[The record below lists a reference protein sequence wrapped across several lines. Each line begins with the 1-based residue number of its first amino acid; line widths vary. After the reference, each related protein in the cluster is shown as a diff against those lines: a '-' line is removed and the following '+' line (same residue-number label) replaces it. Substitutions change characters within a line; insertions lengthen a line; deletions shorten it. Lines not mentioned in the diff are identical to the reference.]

1 MCGRKIVGRIFPI
14 RRRIKRAIIN
24 GRLVYIIE
32 LPEEFNHI
40 WRELYENN
48 REVTFFIVEEDKDT
62 DESIKVSN
70 PYGEW

>member
-1 MCGRKIVGRIFPI
+1 MSGRKIVGRIFPV

-40 WRELYENN
+40 WRRLCENGE
-48 REVTFFIVEEDKDT
+48 EVIFFIVEEDKDGG
-62 DESIKVSN
+62 KGGVGVSAI
-70 PYGEW
+70 